1 MRTIAYLDQA
11 KLGRA
16 RWYDFVI
23 GAWFLF
29 IGWILGQL
37 LFVMPIGEIAAGL
50 DIQMSSE
57 EDMEAVAAVVEE
69 SPMTGLGS
77 LLMLLSAAIVPIT
90 YLISRNTSE
99 GVRKAFGII
108 CGVFVALSVL
118 GLVMA
123 FPLLMASNTEEAND
137 VMGQIIGQSPVAYGL
152 ILFSFIGAIIAAWL
166 VQRFIH
172 YRTMTSLITA
182 AAKVRWMRIV
192 WVLLLTWGVY
202 AVMAFV
208 SVHILGA
215 EVYANPERSRMLP
228 FVIATLLFI
237 PIQCAAEEIM
247 FRGYLNQA
255 LARFIPNILVVF
267 AITSILFGALHL
279 ANPEIGAAK
288 ENGTFWLVASSY
300 VLMGFMFSVLVW
312 IDNGL
317 EAAIGVHIANNAWAA
332 TFINM
337 ETSVLPVPGLYLS
350 KDSGGEMMATGLIMM
365 GLVILGVWLT
375 RKPLPSRGKV
385 VTEGDSVDV
394 FA

>member
-1 MRTIAYLDQA
+1 MRTIAYLEQA
-11 KLGRA
+11 KQGRA

-23 GAWFLF
+23 GAWFVF
-29 IGWILGQL
+29 VGWILGQL
-37 LFVMPIGEIAAGL
+37 IFVTPLGAIAAEL
-50 DIQMSSE
+50 NIQMSSA
-57 EDMEAVAAVVEE
+57 EDMEAMTAVVEDA
-69 SPMTGLGS
+69 PLTAVGS
-77 LLMLLSAAIVPIT
+77 LLMLLSVIIVPIA

-99 GVRKAFGII
+99 GVKKAFGII

-118 GLVMA
+118 GLVLA
-123 FPLLMASNTEEAND
+123 FPLLMAGNTEEAND
-137 VMGQIIGQSPVAYGL
+137 IMGQILGQSPMAYGL
-152 ILFSFIGAIIAAWL
+152 ILFSFIGAIIAAFL

-182 AAKVRWMRIV
+182 AARVRWSRIV
-192 WVLLLTWGVY
+192 WTLLLTWGVY

-208 SVHILGA
+208 GVYLFDV

-228 FVIATLLFI
+228 FVIMTLLFI

-255 LARFIPNILVVF
+255 LARFVPNILVVF

-279 ANPEIGAAK
+279 ANPEVGAAK

-337 ETSVLPVPGLYLS
+337 ETSVLPIPGLYLT
-350 KDSGGEMMATGLIMM
+350 KDGSGNMLATGLIMM

-385 VTEGDSVDV
+385 VTEGDRADV